1 MASIPQNPVVPAAS
15 DFVARNAAQRNGW
28 RDKLADY
35 WTLTKPEVNT
45 LVLASTLA
53 GLYLGWRGPMNFALL
68 FHTLT
73 GTLLVAS
80 GTATLNQWMEREGD
94 ARMRRTAN
102 RPLPAGRLSSA
113 EGLRF
118 GIILSVA
125 GGLYLALAVN
135 LLASALAL
143 LTLASYL
150 LLYTPLKRRTSYC
163 TLVGA
168 FPGAMPPLIGW
179 AAARGSL
186 SLEAWILYAVLFIWQ
201 FPHFLAIAWMYR
213 EDYARA
219 GLLMLPTNDPQG
231 RAAARQILATS
242 LLLLPVS
249 LVPTWLGEMGAI
261 YFVGALVLGS
271 ALFYCGASA
280 ALVRS
285 KPLARRL
292 LMATVLYLPLIFGF
306 MIVDK
311 ALM

>member
-1 MASIPQNPVVPAAS
+1 MGSVADNTVVAAAS
-15 DFVARNAAQRNGW
+15 PLPAEIVAGW
-28 RDKLADY
+28 RGKLADY
-35 WTLTKPEVNT
+35 WTLTKPEVNS
-45 LVLASTLA
+45 LVIASTLA
-53 GLYLGWRGPMNFALL
+53 GFYLGWRGAMNYWMM
-68 FHTLT
+68 FHTLA

-80 GTATLNQWMEREGD
+80 GTATLNQWMEREHD

-113 EGLRF
+113 EAFWF
-118 GIILSVA
+118 GILLSVG
-125 GGLYLALAVN
+125 GGLYLGLAVN

-150 LLYTPLKRRTSYC
+150 LLYTPLKRKTPYC

-186 SLEAWILYAVLFIWQ
+186 SLEAWVLYAILFFWQ
-201 FPHFLAIAWMYR
+201 FPHLLSIAWMYR

-219 GLLMLPTNDPQG
+219 GLLMLPQNDPQG
-231 RAAARQILATS
+231 RRAAQQILATS
-242 LLLLPVS
+242 IVLLPIS
-249 LVPTWLGEMGAI
+249 LLPNLLGQVGWI
-261 YFVGALVLGS
+261 YFLGALPLGLALLYYGVLT
-271 ALFYCGASA
+271 AK
-280 ALVRS
+280 VRS

-292 LMATVLYLPLIFGF
+292 LLASVFYLPLIFGL

-311 ALM
+311 ILL